1 MMEGTARQAQ
11 AAGTQMPGFG
21 FAVSEKDVALYK
33 MLFFHAL
40 LIQGLFCGL
49 VTGKIGEGTMFAGLK
64 HSAIFV
70 IVAFI
75 TYSVLI

>member
-1 MMEGTARQAQ
+1 
-11 AAGTQMPGFG
+11 
-21 FAVSEKDVALYK
+21 AVSEKDVALYR

-40 LIQGLFCGL
+40 LMQGLFCGL

-70 IVAFI
+70 IVGFI
-75 TYSVLI
+75 TYSVLM